1 MAIVKQIGILA
12 LLAGLATGGYVGWQE
27 LFGASAD
34 ARQDSRARARNR
46 SVIVET
52 QAAQFRDLET
62 LVDAIGS
69 TRAHRAVEITP
80 MADGRVVAIG
90 FRAGQS
96 VEAGEPLLRLDDEIQ
111 RADLVE
117 AQARVTAAEK
127 ALGRARRL
135 RKTSS
140 VAVATVDTLIA
151 ELAIAQADRDRAA
164 RRLRDRTVVAP
175 FAGIVGFSNVELGAR
190 IDKGDTVTTLD
201 DLSLLEIELSLP
213 ESLFGRIGPGQ
224 SIKADAAAYP
234 GRTFE
239 GTIETISSR
248 IDPQSRSFKVRAL
261 VSNSDLVL
269 PTGMFM
275 HLTVVL
281 DAERALV
288 VPEEALVVDGSTA
301 FVFAIVKHG
310 EEERAERR
318 TVTIGRR
325 AFGVVEI
332 ISGIEP
338 GMDVVTRGV
347 QKVREGSLVRHAAPA
362 EKSSAPGARRDERA
376 RATRRQV
383 RGIANDGAAVG

>member
-127 ALGRARRL
+127 ALGRARGL

-190 IDKGDTVTTLD
+190 IDEGDTVTTLD

-281 DAERALV
+281 DAERGAG
-288 VPEEALVVDGSTA
+288 GSRRGPRRRRQ
-301 FVFAIVKHG
+301 HG
-310 EEERAERR
+310 LRLRHRQAW
-318 TVTIGRR
+318 
-325 AFGVVEI
+325 
-332 ISGIEP
+332 
-338 GMDVVTRGV
+338 RG
-347 QKVREGSLVRHAAPA
+347 
-362 EKSSAPGARRDERA
+362 GAR
-376 RATRRQV
+376 
-383 RGIANDGAAVG
+383 